1 MTLTLNI
8 NLSEINL
15 LHRATYI
22 MFGWLVWLVWKVFGQ
37 IYKQFTIVRYYM
49 NSSWILTGQDSL
61 R

>member
-15 LHRATYI
+15 LHRARYI

-37 IYKQFTIVRYYM
+37 IYK
-49 NSSWILTGQDSL
+49 
-61 R
+61 